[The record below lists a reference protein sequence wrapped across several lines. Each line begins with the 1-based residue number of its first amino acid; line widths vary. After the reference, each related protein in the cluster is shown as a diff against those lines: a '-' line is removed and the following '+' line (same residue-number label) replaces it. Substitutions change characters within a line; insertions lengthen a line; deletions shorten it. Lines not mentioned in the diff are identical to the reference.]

1 MPKRHDVKTLASE
14 IRESLD
20 ENDALITT
28 YETGHAGHHHPHVT
42 SSFRRKV
49 DWIYSLL
56 HDVVEILLL
65 PAIGEKEY
73 EIASGIKK
81 KFFDEMQYIIDD
93 VNECEFCEGD
103 KKQLESKTCDVVAEA
118 ILAPVTGNTLHTVTL
133 KELPELMKTTHVV
146 NLRILPG
153 SPRAVD
159 LSLLASL
166 PQLRYLDLSDCT
178 WVDDLSILASLPQLR
193 YLDLSGC
200 KGVVDLSFLKPLTSL
215 VYLDLSDCTGVND
228 ISPLVL
234 LSSLSRLELTGCSK
248 VTDFSPLA
256 LLTSLVYLD
265 LSDCTWVDDLSF
277 LKSLTSLRHLELSG
291 CLRVADFSQVALLK
305 KLRKLYLSDRSE
317 LPVSL
322 LMSLTSLRHI
332 YLSNFKRLDITEE
345 DEDVCEC
352 CV

>member
-1 MPKRHDVKTLASE
+1 MPKRHDVKTLVSE
-14 IRESLD
+14 IKESLD
-20 ENDALITT
+20 ENDAFITT
-28 YETGHAGHHHPHVT
+28 YETGHVGHHHPHVT

-56 HDVVEILLL
+56 HDVMEILLL
-65 PAIGEKEY
+65 RVIGEKEY

-93 VNECEFCEGD
+93 VNECEFCEED

-153 SPRAVD
+153 SPRVVD
-159 LSLLASL
+159 LSL
-166 PQLRYLDLSDCT
+166 
-178 WVDDLSILASLPQLR
+178 LASLPQLR

-215 VYLDLSDCTGVND
+215 VYLNLMDCTGVND

-291 CLRVADFSQVALLK
+291 CLRVADFSPVAPLK
-305 KLRKLYLSDRSE
+305 KLRKLYLCGRSE

-332 YLSNFKRLDITEE
+332 YLSHCKRLDITKE
-345 DEDVCEC
+345 DVDVCEC